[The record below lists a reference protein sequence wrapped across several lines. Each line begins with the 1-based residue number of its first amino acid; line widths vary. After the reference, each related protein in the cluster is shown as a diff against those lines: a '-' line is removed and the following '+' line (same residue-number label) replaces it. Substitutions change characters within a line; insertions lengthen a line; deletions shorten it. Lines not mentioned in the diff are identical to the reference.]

1 MSLLSFSLVALGIVL
16 LYGGGEALVRGA
28 VDLARTLGLSS
39 MVIGLTVVAFA
50 TSAPELAATLMAT
63 LQDAPDLAIG
73 NALGSNVANLGLILG
88 VAAWVAPLQAK
99 AQFLKRE
106 IPLMLGATL
115 VLYPIMGDGV
125 VGRVEGGVLV
135 LMLAGYLYVLL
146 TESAPIAVHVEFHSQ
161 ADRKASQRSVVK
173 ASVLVAGG
181 VGLLVLGAWSLVTG
195 AVQIALAMGLPERV
209 VGLTMVAL
217 GTSLPELASSIV
229 AARRKE
235 GDIVLGNIIGS
246 NVFNILCILGITSMV
261 RPIPV
266 SAEALRVDY
275 WVVLAFSVVIIPLLL
290 PRLRLARWEGAILVV
305 LYCGYMAWLFTG

>member
-1 MSLLSFSLVALGIVL
+1 MSLLSFTLVALGILL

-28 VDLARTLGLSS
+28 VDLARSLGLSS

-63 LQDAPDLAIG
+63 LQEAPELAIG

-88 VAAWVAPLQAK
+88 IAALVAPLQAK

-115 VLYPIMGDGV
+115 VLYPIMADGV
-125 VGRVEGGVLV
+125 IGRVEGGVLV
-135 LMLAGYLYVLL
+135 LLLAGYLYVLL
-146 TESAPIAVHVEFHSQ
+146 SASEPIAVHVEFHSEVDRI
-161 ADRKASQRSVVK
+161 ADQRSVAVSS
-173 ASVLVAGG
+173 ALVAGG

-246 NVFNILCILGITSMV
+246 NVFNILGILGITSMV

-266 SAEALRVDY
+266 SEEIQRIDY
-275 WVVLAFSVVIIPLLL
+275 WVVLALSVLVIPLLF
-290 PRLRLARWEGAILVV
+290 PRLRIGRWQGAFLIV
-305 LYCGYMAWLFTG
+305 LYCGYMAWLFGG